1 MAQETS
7 HYTDADDLSLRKIE
21 KDTSFSL
28 GQYGATYLM
37 GDEGVTVPSQT
48 FGAIQALEDSEVE
61 VVVTNWTGAENVA
74 LSSTVVLPLKI
85 GVTIFGNFTQVYN
98 NFGKVVAY
106 RNA

>member
-28 GQYGATYLM
+28 GQYGATYVVA
-37 GDEGVTVPSQT
+37 GEGANGSW
-48 FGAIQALEDSEVE
+48 GAIQALEETVLDLSA
-61 VVVTNWTGAENVA
+61 TNWTGWDGSAPSNTSAIPVPA
-74 LSSTVVLPLKI
+74 
-85 GVTIFGNFTQVYN
+85 GVTIFGDFDGFAVVS
-98 NFGKVVAY
+98 GKVLAY

>member
-28 GQYGATYLM
+28 GQYGANFMVT
-37 GDEGVTVPSQT
+37 GDSNEGSW
-48 FGAIQALEDSEVE
+48 GAIQALEVAVLDLTSS
-61 VVVTNWTGAENVA
+61 NWTATAETAVP
-74 LSSTVVLPLKI
+74 LPA
-85 GVTIFGNFTQVYN
+85 GVTIFGDFSEIAVTS
-98 NFGKVVAY
+98 GKVLAY

>member
-28 GQYGATYLM
+28 GQYGATYLEA
-37 GDEGVTVPSQT
+37 GASTSGS
-48 FGAIQALEDSEVE
+48 FGAIQALEVAVLDLSSN
-61 VVVTNWTGAENVA
+61 NWTATATTAVPVPA
-74 LSSTVVLPLKI
+74 
-85 GVTIFGNFTQVYN
+85 GVTIFGNFSSVGVTS
-98 NFGKVVAY
+98 GKVLAY